1 MSGHSHWSTIKRKK
15 GAADAK
21 RGKMFSKCAKAIIV
35 AARMGGG
42 DPDMNLRLRYA
53 IDDAKSV
60 NMPNANIERAVK
72 KGTGELDDGTQI
84 EEIAYEG
91 YGPGGVAI
99 LVEVLT
105 DNRNRTGGEVSKIFD
120 RHGGNMGQP
129 GCVGWMFDQKGLIT
143 VTGDPD
149 EERLMET
156 ALAAGA
162 EDLSETEGGFD
173 VVTLPEA
180 FEGVKQALAEAGIAY
195 EAAEITRVPQNY
207 VSLEEGDAR
216 KTLALLEELD
226 DHDDVQKVHSN
237 VDIDAELV
245 EKIQAE

>member
-1 MSGHSHWSTIKRKK
+1 MSGHSHWATIKRKK

-21 RGKMFSKCAKAIIV
+21 RGKQFSKCAKAIIV
-35 AARMGGG
+35 AARTGGG

-53 IDDAKSV
+53 IDDAKAV
-60 NMPNANIERAVK
+60 NMPNANIDRAIK

-84 EEIAYEG
+84 EEIIYEG

-99 LVEVLT
+99 FVEAMT
-105 DNRNRTGGEVSKIFD
+105 DNRNRTSSEVGKVFE

-129 GCVGWMFDQKGLIT
+129 GCVAWLFSQKGV
-143 VTGDPD
+143 VTGPAGQD
-149 EERLMET
+149 EETLMEA

-162 EDLSETEGGFD
+162 EDLSTTEDGYEIYTPPD
-173 VVTLPEA
+173 VLQA
-180 FEGVKQALAEAGIAY
+180 VKQALEGTDVPVEGAEVSQ
-195 EAAEITRVPQNY
+195 VPQTY
-207 VSLEEGDAR
+207 VSLEEADAR

-237 VDIDAELV
+237 VDIDADLV